1 MEFIEPIHK
10 PEDDEEDELTV
21 NPGEEI
27 SLGPDDIPDDAAFN
41 PEDLY
46 RPAEKGEEVKGDIGE
61 ADPDSDNDDE
71 PNLFDI

>member
-1 MEFIEPIHK
+1 MRKTSSLSI
-10 PEDDEEDELTV
+10 
-21 NPGEEI
+21 PGEEI
-27 SLGPDDIPDDAAFN
+27 SLGPDDIPDDATFN